1 MHSRVAA
8 ARQTPDECFKAL
20 LRRRSRP
27 YVFFLDVNLN
37 IAFAD
42 PHATTLLETRFGYQ
56 QSGGLPT
63 VLQNSIDDVVR
74 QRNDDGALPDSVI
87 GPIAGLVLRVV
98 PLTGALGTFYGI
110 FIEKEARREDLTDAV
125 AQYSLSPRE
134 VEVLA
139 LILDGMN
146 AAEIA
151 EALHIAEVTVFDH
164 FKHISQKTDARNR
177 ADMLAK
183 IFNWQTELT
192 NNGSNFHA

>member
-1 MHSRVAA
+1 
-8 ARQTPDECFKAL
+8 
-20 LRRRSRP
+20 
-27 YVFFLDVNLN
+27 
-37 IAFAD
+37 
-42 PHATTLLETRFGYQ
+42 
-56 QSGGLPT
+56 
-63 VLQNSIDDVVR
+63 
-74 QRNDDGALPDSVI
+74 LPDSVI